1 MKNDPQSV
9 AMRDPLSRP
18 PQEKSMIFQDKTKA
32 KDFES

>member
-1 MKNDPQSV
+1 MKNDPQNV
-9 AMRDPLSRP
+9 ALRDPLSRP